1 MKKTNTYDLVLAA
14 LCAALTAVVAPFSI
28 AIGPISLTLSVFAVL
43 FTGAMLRPGWAFAA
57 QVVYIAI
64 GAIGLPVFSG
74 FKSGPQ
80 VLLGATGGYLVAYP
94 LMALV
99 LSLVCQHFKGFLPR
113 LVGVILVHVHV
124 RQRPGHQPG
133 LVRDPLR
140 DPRPDQG
147 RVRPAAGQGAGKPPE
162 QGRCLSLPPF
172 FHCQFLPAPPAVL
185 VRLGRGAGF
194 LRQKAARLWQCRPP
208 LAAQARSGGRAAVL
222 PSVCREDS
230 RPTRTHLP
238 ISLSFFWFLKKSSS

>member
-1 MKKTNTYDLVLAA
+1 MKKTNTHDLVLAA

-43 FTGAMLRPGWAFAA
+43 FTGAMLRP
-57 QVVYIAI
+57 

-113 LVGVILVHVHV
+113 LVGVILAVAVCYTFGTAWFMFMSGNDLATSLAWCV
-124 RQRPGHQPG
+124 TPF
-133 LVRDPLR
+133 VI
-140 DPRPDQG
+140 PDLIKG
-147 RVRPAAGQGAGKPPE
+147 VCALLLAKALE
-162 QGRCLSLPPF
+162 S
-172 FHCQFLPAPPAVL
+172 
-185 VRLGRGAGF
+185 RLN
-194 LRQKAARLWQCRPP
+194 KAA
-208 LAAQARSGGRAAVL
+208 A
-222 PSVCREDS
+222 
-230 RPTRTHLP
+230 
-238 ISLSFFWFLKKSSS
+238 

>member
-1 MKKTNTYDLVLAA
+1 MKKTNTHDLVLAA

-113 LVGVILVHVHV
+113 LAGVILAVAVCYTFGTAWFMFMSGNDLATSLAWCV
-124 RQRPGHQPG
+124 TPF
-133 LVRDPLR
+133 VI
-140 DPRPDQG
+140 PDLIKG
-147 RVRPAAGQGAGKPPE
+147 VCALLLANA
-162 QGRCLSLPPF
+162 LDS
-172 FHCQFLPAPPAVL
+172 
-185 VRLGRGAGF
+185 RLN
-194 LRQKAARLWQCRPP
+194 KAA
-208 LAAQARSGGRAAVL
+208 A
-222 PSVCREDS
+222 
-230 RPTRTHLP
+230 
-238 ISLSFFWFLKKSSS
+238 

>member
-1 MKKTNTYDLVLAA
+1 MKKTNTHDLVLAA

-99 LSLVCQHFKGFLPR
+99 LSLVCQHFKGLSTPPGGR
-113 LVGVILVHVHV
+113 DSGRGLVLHLRHCLVHVHV

-147 RVRPAAGQGAGKPPE
+147 RVPLLLAKALE
-162 QGRCLSLPPF
+162 S
-172 FHCQFLPAPPAVL
+172 
-185 VRLGRGAGF
+185 RLN
-194 LRQKAARLWQCRPP
+194 KAA
-208 LAAQARSGGRAAVL
+208 A
-222 PSVCREDS
+222 
-230 RPTRTHLP
+230 
-238 ISLSFFWFLKKSSS
+238 

>member
-1 MKKTNTYDLVLAA
+1 MKKTNTHDLVLAA

-113 LVGVILVHVHV
+113 LVGVILAVALCYTFGTAWFMFMSGNDLATSLAWCVTPFV
-124 RQRPGHQPG
+124 I
-133 LVRDPLR
+133 
-140 DPRPDQG
+140 PDLIKG
-147 RVRPAAGQGAGKPPE
+147 VCALLLAKALE
-162 QGRCLSLPPF
+162 S
-172 FHCQFLPAPPAVL
+172 
-185 VRLGRGAGF
+185 RLN
-194 LRQKAARLWQCRPP
+194 KAA
-208 LAAQARSGGRAAVL
+208 V
-222 PSVCREDS
+222 
-230 RPTRTHLP
+230 
-238 ISLSFFWFLKKSSS
+238 